1 MGGEADLLRRG
12 KSKHGCN
19 VSSLLGFEETLE
31 WTSCGMRERERE
43 REAKEDFALLSLSE
57 NMKRG
62 WS

>member
-43 REAKEDFALLSLSE
+43 GGKGGFCITESE
-57 NMKRG
+57 
-62 WS
+62 